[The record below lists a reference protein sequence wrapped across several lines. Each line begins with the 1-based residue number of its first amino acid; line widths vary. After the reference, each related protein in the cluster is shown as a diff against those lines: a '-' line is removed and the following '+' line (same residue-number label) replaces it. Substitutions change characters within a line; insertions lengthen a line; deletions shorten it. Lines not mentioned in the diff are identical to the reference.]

1 MKLIIQKFK
10 NIDTNIFRVCIS
22 GLKFCFVLMLIS
34 VFILSLYNSLHNPHI
49 FYIGISLLKS
59 TLFFSVFFI
68 ICALAIDTIK
78 KEIY

>member
-34 VFILSLYNSLHNPHI
+34 VFILSLYNSLHN
-49 FYIGISLLKS
+49 
-59 TLFFSVFFI
+59 
-68 ICALAIDTIK
+68 
-78 KEIY
+78 